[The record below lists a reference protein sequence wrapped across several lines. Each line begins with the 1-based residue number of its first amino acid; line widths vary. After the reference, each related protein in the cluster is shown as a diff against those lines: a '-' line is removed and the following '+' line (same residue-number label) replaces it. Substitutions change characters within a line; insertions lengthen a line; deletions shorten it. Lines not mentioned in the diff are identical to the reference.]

1 MKILAKTMFVLL
13 ILTAGSIGMR
23 GQNTLLI
30 NDIQPLLA
38 YSSDIQSEIELSAE
52 LTASSYTFYMEEKVQ
67 LEDWMIEQSEWKD
80 ESTAVLA
87 SALKVEPESEILAES
102 WMIQPFS
109 SGFQETWDF
118 LIEATEEPL
127 EVRRWMICCT
137 DWNLK
142 NMQEGWLKIPA
153 ITIQ

>member
-1 MKILAKTMFVLL
+1 
-13 ILTAGSIGMR
+13 
-23 GQNTLLI
+23 
-30 NDIQPLLA
+30 LA

-52 LTASSYTFYMEEKVQ
+52 LTASTYTFYMEEKVQ

-80 ESTAVLA
+80 ESAAVLA
-87 SALKVEPESEILAES
+87 SALKAEPESEILVES

-109 SGFQETWDF
+109 NASQETWDF

-127 EVRRWMICCT
+127 KVRRWMICCA

-142 NMQEGWLKIPA
+142 NRQEERLEIPA